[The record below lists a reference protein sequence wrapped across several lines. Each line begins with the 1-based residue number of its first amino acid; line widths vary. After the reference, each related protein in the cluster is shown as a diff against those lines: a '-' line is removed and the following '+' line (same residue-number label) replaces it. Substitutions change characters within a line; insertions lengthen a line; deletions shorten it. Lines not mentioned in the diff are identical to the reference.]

1 MEFLPLSHSEK
12 RDLTR
17 RAAACLVKW
26 LMRYSLLSLLLL
38 VTACASLPDKP
49 RLQTIELQGHRGARG
64 LAPEN
69 TWPAFEIALQKGMNV
84 LELDTVLTAEG
95 DLVIHHDTDTNPN
108 ICRNDDGSAIESKP
122 VRQLTVAQLRQLDCG
137 SLRHGDF
144 SEQVPRPG
152 TRLMTLSE
160 FFRAVKEYENKNK
173 TASPVMFN
181 VEAKFPK
188 GAAPDAAELRLFAA
202 TLLKQ
207 IRDAGVEKR
216 TTLQSFRIGIL
227 PVIKELNPA
236 MRTSALFEPSKW
248 QGLRMYLGLGSGIRR
263 DIIDAAVA
271 ARADIISPY
280 RLYANTDFVRD
291 AHARGLAVIPW
302 TVNDPA
308 EMEALLARGVDG
320 IISDYPDRLAAV
332 WNKRQK
338 Q

>member
-1 MEFLPLSHSEK
+1 MRPVLIPAILI
-12 RDLTR
+12 
-17 RAAACLVKW
+17 LV
-26 LMRYSLLSLLLL
+26 S
-38 VTACASLPDKP
+38 CASLPDKP
-49 RLQTIELQGHRGARG
+49 RLATIELQGHRGARG

-69 TWPAFEIALQKGMNV
+69 TWPAFEIALKQGMNV

-95 DLVIHHDTDTNPN
+95 DLIIHHDTETNPK

-122 VRQLTVAQLRQLDCG
+122 VRQLTVAQLKQLDCG
-137 SLRHGDF
+137 ALKHGDF
-144 SEQVPRPG
+144 PEQAPRPG

-160 FFRAVKEYENKNK
+160 FIRAVKDYENRNK
-173 TASPVMFN
+173 SAVPVMFN

-188 GAAPDAAELRLFAA
+188 GAAPDADELRLFAQ
-202 TLLKQ
+202 TLLKL
-207 IRDAGVEKR
+207 IKNAGVEKR
-216 TTLQSFRIGIL
+216 TTLQSFRIEIL

-236 MRTSALFEPSKW
+236 MRTSALFEPTKW

-263 DIIDAAVA
+263 EIIDAAVA

-280 RLYANTDFVRD
+280 TLYANADFIRE

-302 TVNDPA
+302 TVNDPS